1 MATVIS
7 ILRWSQESE
16 EQTANQANSSP
27 TIGPKMPD
35 SLEEQDSVV
44 EKKEGTWSQKNLDL
58 LPDSVTQQNL
68 T

>member
-1 MATVIS
+1 
-7 ILRWSQESE
+7 
-16 EQTANQANSSP
+16 
-27 TIGPKMPD
+27 MPN
-35 SLEEQDSVV
+35 SLEKQNNVV